1 MNKLTTLPTARR
13 ALQLIAAALLLSQ
26 SYAAMA
32 DSQTDCA
39 DAAGTYLTGRVVSG
53 AKFASARTAL
63 KGIRLTHTHVQIQSD
78 QDGHV
83 YDVAM
88 DNVFASD
95 YVRNASTMP
104 RSLAAIRAGDHLQL
118 CGEPYSS
125 GYGIHWV
132 HTNCSATPDPSHPDG
147 SVKEVAVNGTVSR
160 NLESSQAYCYL
171 WN

>member
-1 MNKLTTLPTARR
+1 MNKLI
-13 ALQLIAAALLLSQ
+13 IAVLLLSA
-26 SYAAMA
+26 SCAAMA
-32 DSQTDCA
+32 DSQSDCD

-53 AKFASARTAL
+53 AKFASARTTL
-63 KGIRLTHTHVQIQSD
+63 KGIKLTHTHVQVQSD
-78 QDGHV
+78 QDGHL

-95 YVRNASTMP
+95 YLRNSSRMP
-104 RSLAAIRAGDHLQL
+104 RSLAAIRAGDHLEL

-132 HTNCSATPDPSHPDG
+132 HTNCNATPDPTHPDG
-147 SVKEVAVNGTVSR
+147 SVKEVAADGSVSR

>member
-1 MNKLTTLPTARR
+1 MNKLIITL
-13 ALQLIAAALLLSQ
+13 LFMSQ
-26 SYAAMA
+26 PYLAMA

-39 DAAGTYLTGRVVSG
+39 AAAGTYLTGRVVSG

-63 KGIRLTHTHVQIQSD
+63 KGIKLTHTHVQLQSD
-78 QDGHV
+78 QDGQL

-88 DNVFASD
+88 DNVFAGD
-95 YVRNASTMP
+95 YVRNASSMP
-104 RSLAAIRAGDHLQL
+104 KSLAAIRAGDHLQL

-132 HTNCSATPDPSHPDG
+132 HTNCNKVPALTQPDG
-147 SVKEVAVNGTVSR
+147 SVKEVAANGVISR